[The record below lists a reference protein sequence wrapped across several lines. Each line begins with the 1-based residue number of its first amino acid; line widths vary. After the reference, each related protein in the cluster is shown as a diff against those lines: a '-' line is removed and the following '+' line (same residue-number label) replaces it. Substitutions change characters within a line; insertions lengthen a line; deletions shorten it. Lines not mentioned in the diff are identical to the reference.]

1 MTLLV
6 LGALLNLYSS
16 LFDAVFRA
24 SGQFAMGTYFINLGR
39 LLEWLGGMAALL
51 LFGSMLAVA
60 LGYLTARL
68 LVMLLLQRITANR
81 FPAYP
86 WNLANADF
94 AELRRMLRPAVSFL
108 SFPLGNALTIQGMSI
123 VVGTTLGPAA
133 LAVFN
138 TYRTLSRLP
147 VQMLATF
154 SRALWP
160 EISRSFGAGDLPM
173 LRKIY
178 RHGTLLSLIWCAAI
192 CLALFVAGD
201 FLLRIWTA
209 GDIAFEPLLL
219 ALFLLAAFGNCA
231 WQVGQ
236 VVLSATNMHERLAVT
251 YLFSALLSIA
261 LAAAMPASWEL
272 PGKVAAVGIFE
283 AILAFSSHRLVSN
296 LVRSG
301 WRC

>member
-1 MTLLV
+1 
-6 LGALLNLYSS
+6 
-16 LFDAVFRA
+16 
-24 SGQFAMGTYFINLGR
+24 
-39 LLEWLGGMAALL
+39 
-51 LFGSMLAVA
+51 
-60 LGYLTARL
+60 
-68 LVMLLLQRITANR
+68 MLLLQRITANR

-236 VVLSATNMHERLAVT
+236 VVLSASRWLLRCRPVGNCLAKWQQWGYLRQYWRSPVT
-251 YLFSALLSIA
+251 GLFPTLYEADGDADSAVETKRTATAIVSAVVSGVGKARTRSPGAAAPA
-261 LAAAMPASWEL
+261 LARHPITGARRISRR
-272 PGKVAAVGIFE
+272 VGHCRKFTLRG
-283 AILAFSSHRLVSN
+283 AGA
-296 LVRSG
+296 
-301 WRC
+301 